1 MYGEGI
7 ALLEQAIDSPDFN
20 DKVRLTHSPH
30 SLELRSNQ
38 LATS

>member
-20 DKVRLTHSPH
+20 DKVRPHICLTFWS
-30 SLELRSNQ
+30 SG
-38 LATS
+38 ATN